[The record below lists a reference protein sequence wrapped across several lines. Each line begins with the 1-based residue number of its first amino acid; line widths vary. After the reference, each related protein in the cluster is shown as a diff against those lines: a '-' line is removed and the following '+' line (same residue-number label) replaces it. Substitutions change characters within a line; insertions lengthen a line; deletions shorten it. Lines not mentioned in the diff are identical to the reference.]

1 MKLNIEENTSSILKI
16 VCLLKVFHDAGS
28 TALERFFA
36 REEISMD
43 TYYEF
48 VYEAIQNAAP
58 IVMDSDRLYAKYGCN
73 ADDGEVYIWGYSSA
87 TMQEYFRIARKLHRL
102 EGCKTPENPYIA
114 HIERRIEGIRGFDS
128 YNFDYAFGGKR
139 TRARLEV
146 MWWYDFTSEI
156 PMCLWIVRIMKLM
169 EKELAFI
176 KAKYRKA
183 RREKRGACH
192 AGR

>member
-1 MKLNIEENTSSILKI
+1 MKLNTEENTSSILEL
-16 VCLLKVFHDAGS
+16 VCLLKVFHDAGN
-28 TALERFFA
+28 TALERFCA
-36 REEISMD
+36 RDEISTD

-48 VYEAIQNAAP
+48 VWEAVQEAAP
-58 IVMDSDRLYAKYGCN
+58 IVMESDHLYAKYGYN

-87 TMQEYFRIARKLHRL
+87 AMQEYFRIARKLHRL

-146 MWWYDFTSEI
+146 MWWYEFTGEI

-169 EKELAFI
+169 EEELADI
-176 KAKYRKA
+176 KAKYRKV
-183 RREKRGACH
+183 RREKRGIRH